1 MRRYLLRSK
10 SFWLGLFA
18 CAGIVWAWVDSET
31 HISGAQWNS
40 SRFCI
45 GVSSGSGGFFL
56 GIDPTNPFLS
66 SGFHCSRGP
75 MVEVWG
81 RTISRFSYYPN
92 FLWSHTLIL
101 SVSIW
106 TTWLVWRYRRMQRL
120 IAERD
125 RTKFTN
131 APPESN
137 SPNP

>member
-1 MRRYLLRSK
+1 MRRHLLRSK

-18 CAGIVWAWVDSET
+18 CAGIVWKWVDSERW
-31 HISGAQWNS
+31 ISQIWFL
-40 SRFCI
+40 SRNYMALASGNEGFKVVI
-45 GVSSGSGGFFL
+45 GISHPIWSPGVHWSRGTIVETSGSAVIHHDFL
-56 GIDPTNPFLS
+56 PD
-66 SGFHCSRGP
+66 
-75 MVEVWG
+75 
-81 RTISRFSYYPN
+81 

-101 SVSIW
+101 SVAIW

-125 RTKFTN
+125 LTKLTN